1 MKYTLLGT
9 VVPEMVR
16 TEKKPEVGRVREAGG
31 TAVSQQELRA
41 GCLTFYSKDER
52 DVKRC
57 ESEPLRSYLE
67 ETVCSQC
74 RVTCGR
80 ILDETERHHSTVQ
93 RPIISAL

>member
-41 GCLTFYSKDER
+41 GCLTFYSKDKR
-52 DVKRC
+52 GVKRALTKLLGRD
-57 ESEPLRSYLE
+57 SLFAMQNHLRE
-67 ETVCSQC
+67 DT
-74 RVTCGR
+74 RR
-80 ILDETERHHSTVQ
+80 RN
-93 RPIISAL
+93 